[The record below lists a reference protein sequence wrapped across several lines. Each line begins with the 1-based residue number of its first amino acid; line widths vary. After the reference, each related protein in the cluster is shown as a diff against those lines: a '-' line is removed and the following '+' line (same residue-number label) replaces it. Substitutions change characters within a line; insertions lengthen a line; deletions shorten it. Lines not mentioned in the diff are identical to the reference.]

1 MSSMHVAII
10 RSVQNGKTYHS
21 KLLRRSFR
29 DDQGRV
35 QKKTLANL
43 SHLPDSA
50 IDLLRAHLV
59 QIPKESEQS
68 FRLKMN
74 ADSDRK

>member
-1 MSSMHVAII
+1 MSPMHIAII
-10 RSVQNGKTYHS
+10 QSVQNGKTYHS

-43 SHLPDSA
+43 SHLPDAA
-50 IDLLRAHLV
+50 IDLLRSH
-59 QIPKESEQS
+59 
-68 FRLKMN
+68 
-74 ADSDRK
+74 